1 MVMHLVGRPAAKP
14 TGKPK
19 PRTKKGARDPL
30 AVVEQAARAGDA
42 QYQYFVETGKLPD
55 SK

>member
-30 AVVEQAARAGDA
+30 AVV
-42 QYQYFVETGKLPD
+42 
-55 SK
+55 

>member
-1 MVMHLVGRPAAKP
+1 
-14 TGKPK
+14 
-19 PRTKKGARDPL
+19 
-30 AVVEQAARAGDA
+30 VEQAARAGDA